1 MHHSDLD
8 LDRAAVSNELRP
20 ASQKKGE
27 QKMADDLSKRGPRDR
42 DRVNVHED
50 WEANYWSKKFG
61 VSKQQLQE
69 AVQKVGVM
77 AKDVEKYLKK

>member
-1 MHHSDLD
+1 
-8 LDRAAVSNELRP
+8 
-20 ASQKKGE
+20 
-27 QKMADDLSKRGPRDR
+27 MADDLSNRGPRDR
-42 DRVNVHED
+42 DRVNVHEE

-61 VSKQQLQE
+61 VSKDKLKE